1 MPLCILLEGVYGG
14 FALMCP
20 VRGGLRGQSPRVDKQ
35 IFFEIHMNKH
45 VYFKHDQQ
53 DIIQR
58 FNLQLDFEANDTT
71 CIVTTVDDIVIIV
84 LSKIDDGTIL
94 QKWSSHT
101 PFTISNVMYTKPKD
115 VKPID
120 LVCEVSKCNEISNNN
135 NLKCYMCEINSC
147 TDIEDLCKK

>member
-1 MPLCILLEGVYGG
+1 
-14 FALMCP
+14 
-20 VRGGLRGQSPRVDKQ
+20 
-35 IFFEIHMNKH
+35 MNKH
-45 VYFKHDQQ
+45 IYFKHDQQ

-58 FNLQLDFEANDTT
+58 FNLRLDYEANDTT
-71 CIVTTVDDIVIIV
+71 YIVKTVDQTDEIVIIV

-101 PFTISNVMYTKPKD
+101 PFTISNVIYTKPKD

-120 LVCEVSKCNEISNNN
+120 FVCDVSKCDETSNNN
-135 NLKCYMCEINSC
+135 NLKCYMCEINSY

>member
-1 MPLCILLEGVYGG
+1 
-14 FALMCP
+14 
-20 VRGGLRGQSPRVDKQ
+20 
-35 IFFEIHMNKH
+35 MNKNI
-45 VYFKHDQQ
+45 YFKHDQQ

-58 FNLQLDFEANDTT
+58 LNLHLDFEANDTT
-71 CIVTTVDDIVIIV
+71 CIVTTVDQTDEIVIIV

-101 PFTISNVMYTKPKD
+101 PFTISNIIYTKPKD

-120 LVCEVSKCNEISNNN
+120 FVCDLSTCDKTSNNN
-135 NLKCYMCEINSC
+135 NLKCYMCEINSY